1 MLGMQKRLVKT
12 VAGTLS
18 AVMISTTV
26 LPLAAYAAPPPPPPP
41 PPGHHDMHH
50 DHGGKMNVT
59 AALVCLALTV
69 GIMAW
74 TNNHYKHKIPSDPTS
89 YAAYRKGFT
98 DSLDARELSFYND
111 MYNHPTGEY
120 KTVYTNRETLKTIKK
135 LCKKLPQDF
144 KYTGTTSVKE
154 ADGRAK
160 KYIFFQRL
168 KPIAFSPTINTVT
181 DSIFVEAL

>member
-1 MLGMQKRLVKT
+1 M
-12 VAGTLS
+12 GTFYGYKFHNVLFQPFMFYLS
-18 AVMISTTV
+18 IIFFFKYYNSY
-26 LPLAAYAAPPPPPPP
+26 L
-41 PPGHHDMHH
+41 
-50 DHGGKMNVT
+50 
-59 AALVCLALTV
+59 
-69 GIMAW
+69 W

-111 MYNHPTGEY
+111 MYNHPMGEY

-144 KYTGTTSVKE
+144 KYTGATSVKE
-154 ADGRAK
+154 ADGRVK

-181 DSIFVEAL
+181 NSMFVEAL